1 MLFRSYHYIEE
12 ATRSTSYT
20 GSIRPFKHTEDGR
33 SAWYAIVS
41 QFAGKDKWQAEIKR
55 NEQLLHTR
63 VWKGQS
69 NFTLES
75 FIAPHRNAFI
85 SMQACAQH
93 VDYRLPNQHSRVG
106 FLLDA
111 IQCPDHKLHATM
123 ASIER
128 DDTPDGLRNN
138 FEAAAS
144 ALVPKDPVAKSGL
157 PWLAANGI
165 SPPFQEWKVVI
176 SQQ

>member
-1 MLFRSYHYIEE
+1 MVLTAAQTTAFFRNEDQMGIPQETIEE

-33 SAWYAIVS
+33 SAWFAIVS

-75 FIAPHRNAFI
+75 FIALHRNAFI

-93 VDYRLPNQHSRVG
+93 VNYRLPQ
-106 FLLDA
+106 
-111 IQCPDHKLHATM
+111 
-123 ASIER
+123 
-128 DDTPDGLRNN
+128 
-138 FEAAAS
+138 
-144 ALVPKDPVAKSGL
+144 
-157 PWLAANGI
+157 
-165 SPPFQEWKVVI
+165 
-176 SQQ
+176 